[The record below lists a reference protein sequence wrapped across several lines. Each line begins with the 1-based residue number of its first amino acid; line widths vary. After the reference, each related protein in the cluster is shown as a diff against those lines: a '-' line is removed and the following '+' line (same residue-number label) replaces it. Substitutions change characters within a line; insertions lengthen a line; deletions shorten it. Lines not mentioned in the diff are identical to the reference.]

1 MFFIMDMSVC
11 VDLVTWDNLRPGNG
25 YRSRRRGGY
34 LLVLQKPP
42 LCAKATWT
50 DHGIPDKWQEKVDR
64 RIHPHAKP
72 AGLIAR
78 LIGAVTKPGDLVVDP
93 AAGSFVVMHV
103 ATEMQRWFV
112 GCDITCGGAP

>member
-42 LCAKATWT
+42 LLVIIDGAKVKGRGPRHFWRAFMR
-50 DHGIPDKWQEKVDR
+50 PSR
-64 RIHPHAKP
+64 RV
-72 AGLIAR
+72 R
-78 LIGAVTKPGDLVVDP
+78 
-93 AAGSFVVMHV
+93 
-103 ATEMQRWFV
+103 RR
-112 GCDITCGGAP
+112 APR